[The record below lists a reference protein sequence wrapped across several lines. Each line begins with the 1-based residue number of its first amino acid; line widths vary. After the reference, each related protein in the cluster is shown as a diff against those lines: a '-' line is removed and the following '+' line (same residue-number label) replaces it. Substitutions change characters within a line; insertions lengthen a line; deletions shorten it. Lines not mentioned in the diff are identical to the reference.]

1 MISIVIP
8 VYNVEKYLKDCME
21 SVLAQTCTDFEVILV
36 DDGST
41 DGCPGICDAY
51 AAQDAR
57 VQVIHKANGGL
68 SDARN
73 AGTEKAA
80 GEWILYLDS
89 DDYLEK
95 NALETLAKLQQE
107 YQSDIVISNYSYLY
121 DDHEDIAETQYRMTT
136 EFDNPSAMEA
146 LITGKIQNFA
156 WGKLIRTD
164 VAKQHSFPKGKI
176 FEDHYWTHEVFAE
189 ADTLVFCPVSLIHYR
204 QRNNSISYT
213 MNLERLDILDGWS
226 VRTEFLEKNYPD
238 LVIEYKEFTAK
249 QFLALAWLVMTR
261 IRGKEKK
268 MAVRR
273 MISYLDNHDYMGI
286 QNLKTI
292 SLLNTFKGNRLVFA
306 ILYLLNR

>member
-1 MISIVIP
+1 
-8 VYNVEKYLKDCME
+8 
-21 SVLAQTCTDFEVILV
+21 
-36 DDGST
+36 
-41 DGCPGICDAY
+41 
-51 AAQDAR
+51 
-57 VQVIHKANGGL
+57 
-68 SDARN
+68 
-73 AGTEKAA
+73 
-80 GEWILYLDS
+80 
-89 DDYLEK
+89 
-95 NALETLAKLQQE
+95 
-107 YQSDIVISNYSYLY
+107 
-121 DDHEDIAETQYRMTT
+121 MTT